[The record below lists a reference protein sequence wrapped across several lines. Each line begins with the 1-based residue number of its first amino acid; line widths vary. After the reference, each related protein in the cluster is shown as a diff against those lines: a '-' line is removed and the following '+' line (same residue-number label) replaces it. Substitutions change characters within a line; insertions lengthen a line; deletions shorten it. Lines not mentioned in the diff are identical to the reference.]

1 MKAYFLY
8 KIEKTFVLNLD
19 LSTNTLFRFHFA
31 DEHGLQQKYDTDVY
45 IIHTD
50 EKSIVYFSWNITEV
64 YQSKITYLYFPL
76 SILHYDPR
84 LYSLIILNKLLI
96 TQLLINNTAQQKY
109 QKITSHIYN
118 VNVYEHIKLEKSYYP
133 YL

>member
-1 MKAYFLY
+1 MLNEKACFLY

-31 DEHGLQQKYDTDVY
+31 DEHCLQQKYDTDVY

-50 EKSIVYFSWNITEV
+50 EMSN
-64 YQSKITYLYFPL
+64 
-76 SILHYDPR
+76 
-84 LYSLIILNKLLI
+84 SLIILNKLLI

-109 QKITSHIYN
+109 QKIASHIYN

-133 YL
+133 YLLILGHKIQNLLIQKVC

>member
-1 MKAYFLY
+1 MRNEKACFLY

-50 EKSIVYFSWNITEV
+50 EKSIVIRSALRSTTVLAHY
-64 YQSKITYLYFPL
+64 SKQIP
-76 SILHYDPR
+76 
-84 LYSLIILNKLLI
+84 
-96 TQLLINNTAQQKY
+96 
-109 QKITSHIYN
+109 
-118 VNVYEHIKLEKSYYP
+118 YYP
-133 YL
+133 TTHQQYSSAKISENS